1 MVLNSKNIKNVIDW
15 LFHFISYTIIL
26 IILSVLFKKTIYIDS
41 EHFIIWSIIATSI
54 IYLLNKTVKP
64 LLFWLT
70 LPITGLTLGLF
81 YPFINVFILK
91 IVEIITLGHFAIR
104 GIFMPFIVAI
114 CISCINF
121 LVSEILLKPIFR
133 RN

>member
-1 MVLNSKNIKNVIDW
+1 MVLNSKNIKSLLDW
-15 LFHFISYTIIL
+15 LFHFLSYTIIL
-26 IILSVLFKKTIYIDS
+26 IILSILFKKTIYIDS
-41 EHFIIWSIIATSI
+41 KHFIIWIIIATSI

-64 LLFWLT
+64 ILFWLT

-81 YPFINVFILK
+81 YPFLNVFVLK
-91 IVEIITLGHFAIR
+91 LVEIITLGHFAIR

>member
-1 MVLNSKNIKNVIDW
+1 MVLDSKNIKNFIDW
-15 LFHFISYTIIL
+15 IFHFLSYTIIL
-26 IILSVLFKKTIYIDS
+26 IILSILFKKTIYIDS
-41 EHFIIWSIIATSI
+41 KHFIVWGMIATSI

-81 YPFINVFILK
+81 YPFLNVFVLK
-91 IVEIITLGHFAIR
+91 LVEIITLGHFAIR

-121 LVSEILLKPIFR
+121 LVSEILLKPLFR
-133 RN
+133 RK

>member
-1 MVLNSKNIKNVIDW
+1 MVLNSKNIKSLLDW
-15 LFHFISYTIIL
+15 LFHFLSYTIIL
-26 IILSVLFKKTIYIDS
+26 IILSILFKKTIYIDS
-41 EHFIIWSIIATSI
+41 KHFIIWSIIATSI

-64 LLFWLT
+64 ILFWLT

-81 YPFINVFILK
+81 YPFLNVFVLK
-91 IVEIITLGHFAIR
+91 LVEIITLGHFAIR